1 MTSPITLATDGTH
14 TDVSSQGPARLVTL
28 AGTLAPFETYNIF
41 GAATASSAFVSL
53 GFVRAGMPAETLV
66 VRGQFAKMYAALAA
80 GSATDNTATVQV
92 IDNTVGTPNSPN
104 QTQLLPNTATDTSAL
119 GPERMVVLTGSDVY
133 TSWQISGNGAD
144 LGVVSSVSPILRFK
158 GNYATM
164 KTVPSGN
171 SYNAGTVAL
180 YVVDNTVQ
188 TASPVVVSPS
198 SVTMDDNGSQLFT
211 ASGGTPPYTWS
222 ALLGDFVVN
231 DYFPPAGPANDTVT
245 ATDKQGRTGTA
256 PVTVRAPVIV
266 AGTPAPFSGQY
277 VFNPAQAGQGP
288 NYALTVTGGL
298 APYTWSFRQNASGA
312 SLSSSTG
319 PAITYTAGTGT
330 GIDIVQAV
338 DSAGESTI
346 WEGSAQIG
354 GVHVNPP

>member
-1 MTSPITLATDGTH
+1 M
-14 TDVSSQGPARLVTL
+14 VSIPRFIS
-28 AGTLAPFETYNIF
+28 
-41 GAATASSAFVSL
+41 
-53 GFVRAGMPAETLV
+53 
-66 VRGQFAKMYAALAA
+66 LAA
-80 GSATDNTATVQV
+80 NTAPATGPWA
-92 IDNTVGTPNSPN
+92 VGDYVLNKTP
-104 QTQLLPNTATDTSAL
+104 
-119 GPERMVVLTGSDVY
+119 
-133 TSWQISGNGAD
+133 
-144 LGVVSSVSPILRFK
+144 SVGQPIGWLC
-158 GNYATM
+158 T
-164 KTVPSGN
+164 
-171 SYNAGTVAL
+171 
-180 YVVDNTVQ
+180 
-188 TASPVVVSPS
+188 
-198 SVTMDDNGSQLFT
+198 
-211 ASGGTPPYTWS
+211 
-222 ALLGDFVVN
+222 
-231 DYFPPAGPANDTVT
+231 
-245 ATDKQGRTGTA
+245 
-256 PVTVRAPVIV
+256 V